1 MKRYYYEYKI
11 TPSAFF
17 EEIESFL
24 MDRFYN
30 GIEESGGSLILR
42 SEEPLDTIMEQLRE
56 YVKNL
61 EELFGQKIY
70 LKIQKSKKAN
80 EDWIEKYKKSI
91 TPVEIGEFYIHPSW
105 HEPKEDKINI
115 QIEPAL
121 AFGSGHHETTSGC
134 LEAISKYVK
143 GGEEFLDVGCGSGIL
158 SIAAAKKGAIVDMC
172 DTDELAVQEA
182 KKNFNLNQAEFKEA
196 WIGSVGQAQKKYDI
210 VTANIVADVLRMI
223 RRDLIDATKE
233 GGLLILSGIIEKY
246 REEILQS
253 FDLPLVEE
261 IKKGEW
267 STMILRKEDNGRQ
280 PEKTPK
286 G

>member
-1 MKRYYYEYKI
+1 MKRHYYEYKI
-11 TPSAFF
+11 TPSVFF

-42 SEEPLDTIMEQLRE
+42 SEEPLDNIMEQLRTYTE
-56 YVKNL
+56 SL
-61 EELFGQKIY
+61 EELFGQKVE
-70 LKIQKSKKAN
+70 LDIQKSKKAN

-91 TPVEIGEFYIHPSW
+91 TPVEVGEFYIHPSW
-105 HEPKEDKINI
+105 HEPKKGKINI
-115 QIEPAL
+115 EIEPAL
-121 AFGSGHHETTSGC
+121 AFGSGHHETTSRC
-134 LEAISKYVK
+134 LEAIGKYVK
-143 GGEEFLDVGCGSGIL
+143 KGDRFLDVGCGSGIL
-158 SIAAAKKGAIVDMC
+158 AIAAAKKGAVVDIC
-172 DTDELAVQEA
+172 DTDELAIQEA
-182 KKNFNLNQAEFKEA
+182 KKNFDLNKAEFEDM
-196 WIGSVGQAQKKYDI
+196 WIGSAGQAQRKYDI

-246 REEILQS
+246 REDILKS
-253 FDLPLVEE
+253 FDLPLIEE

-280 PEKTPK
+280 
-286 G
+286 

>member
-30 GIEESGGSLILR
+30 GIEESEGSLILR
-42 SEEPLDTIMEQLRE
+42 SEEPLDSIIEQLRE
-56 YVKNL
+56 YVKSL
-61 EELFGQKIY
+61 EELFGQKVD
-70 LKIQKSKKAN
+70 LDIQKSEKAN

-91 TPVEIGEFYIHPSW
+91 TPVEVGEFYIYPSW
-105 HEPKEDKINI
+105 HEPKGGKINI

-158 SIAAAKKGAIVDMC
+158 SIAAAKKGAVVDIC
-172 DTDELAVQEA
+172 DTDELAIREA
-182 KKNFNLNQAEFKEA
+182 KKNFDLNKTEFKEA
-196 WIGSVGQAQKKYDI
+196 WIGSAGQAQKKYDI

-223 RRDLIDATKE
+223 RKELLNATKE

-246 REEILQS
+246 REDILKS

-267 STMILRKEDNGRQ
+267 STMILRKEDNGR
-280 PEKTPK
+280 
-286 G
+286 